1 MDAWWIVP
9 AVLAGAGVGVL
20 ASLGWARAGAR
31 AAEARL
37 REQVA
42 ALEATLEAERR
53 AAREQRNLLD
63 TSRQTLSESFRAL
76 SADVLQA
83 NSRQFLEL
91 ARTQLEGAQARAR
104 AELEGRSDAF
114 AQTLKPL
121 GESLAQV
128 QARLRE
134 LEQARV
140 GAYEGLREQVANL
153 LNEQKALRGE
163 TRNLVGALRQPTVR
177 GRWGEIQLRRVVEL
191 AGMLPHC
198 DFLEQQTVVAED
210 ARLRPD
216 LMVRLPGG
224 GVVVVD
230 AKVPLQAYL
239 DALEAPDEAT
249 RAQRL
254 AEHARHLRGHVTQL
268 ARRGYAEGVRA
279 SAPFV
284 VMFVPGDLFFNAAL
298 EQDPSLLEAGVEE
311 GVLIATPTSLI
322 ALLRAVAHG
331 WRQEQLARNAAAIA
345 ELGRELHGRLATLGE
360 HWAAVGKNLRQ
371 AVEGYNRATG
381 SLETRVMVT
390 ARRLESL
397 DPGLPAAALRPL
409 EPVESLPRL
418 PATDASP
425 PEAGTPEAAHPE
437 PPKT

>member
-1 MDAWWIVP
+1 MDAWWIAPV
-9 AVLAGAGVGVL
+9 ALAGGLVGVL
-20 ASLGWARAGAR
+20 ASLGWARAAAR
-31 AAEARL
+31 AAETRL

-42 ALEATLEAERR
+42 GLEATLEAERR
-53 AAREQRNLLD
+53 GAREQRALLD
-63 TSRQTLSESFRAL
+63 GSRQALSETFRAL

-83 NSRQFLEL
+83 NSRQFLDL

-104 AELEGRSDAF
+104 AESDGRSQAF
-114 AQTLKPL
+114 AQALQPL

-153 LNEQKALRGE
+153 LSEQRALRGE

-198 DFLEQQTVVAED
+198 DFVEQQSVVAED
-210 ARLRPD
+210 GRLRPD
-216 LMVRLPGG
+216 LIVRLPGG

-239 DALEAPDEAT
+239 DALEAPDEAG

-254 AEHARHLRGHVTQL
+254 AEHARHLRGHVAQL
-268 ARRGYAEGVRA
+268 ARRGYAEGLRD

-284 VMFVPGDLFFNAAL
+284 VLFVPGDVFFNAAL
-298 EQDPSLLEAGVEE
+298 EQDPALLEAGVEE

-322 ALLRAVAHG
+322 ALLRAVAQG
-331 WRQEQLARNAAAIA
+331 WRQEQLARNAAAIG
-345 ELGRELHGRLATLGE
+345 ELGRELHSRLATLTE

-381 SLETRVMVT
+381 SLEARVMVT
-390 ARRLESL
+390 ARRFEAL
-397 DPGLPAAALRPL
+397 DPGLRSD
-409 EPVESLPRL
+409 SLPVLDPVQAL
-418 PATDASP
+418 PRSP
-425 PEAGTPEAAHPE
+425 AQDPAPPAE
-437 PPKT
+437 PKP

>member
-1 MDAWWIVP
+1 MQGWWI
-9 AVLAGAGVGVL
+9 AAAACAGVLVGVL
-20 ASLGWARAGAR
+20 GSLGWARAVAR

-53 AAREQRNLLD
+53 AAVEQRKLLD
-63 TSRQTLSESFRAL
+63 GSRQALSESFRAL

-83 NSRQFLEL
+83 NSRQFLDL
-91 ARTQLEGAQARAR
+91 ARTQLEGAQASAR
-104 AELEGRSDAF
+104 AELEGRSQAF
-114 AQTLKPL
+114 AQALQPL

-128 QARLRE
+128 QSRLRE

-153 LNEQKALRGE
+153 LGEQRALRGE
-163 TRNLVGALRQPTVR
+163 TRNLVGALRQPSVR

-198 DFLEQQTVVAED
+198 DFLEQHTVAVEEG
-210 ARLRPD
+210 RLRPD
-216 LMVRLPGG
+216 LLVKLPGG
-224 GVVVVD
+224 GLVVVD

-239 DALEAPDEAT
+239 EALEAPDDAT
-249 RAQRL
+249 RASRL

-268 ARRGYAEGVRA
+268 ARRGYAEGVRD

-284 VMFVPGDLFFNAAL
+284 VMFVPGDVFFNAAL

-331 WRQEQLARNAAAIA
+331 WRQDQLARNAAAIG
-345 ELGRELHGRLATLGE
+345 ELGRELHARLATLAE

-381 SLETRVMVT
+381 SLETRVMVA
-390 ARRLESL
+390 ARRFESL
-397 DPGLPAAALRPL
+397 DAGLAAEALRVL
-409 EPVESLPRL
+409 EPVEALPRL
-418 PATDASP
+418 PAAATA
-425 PEAGTPEAAHPE
+425 EAEAD
-437 PPKT
+437 PKA

>member
-1 MDAWWIVP
+1 
-9 AVLAGAGVGVL
+9 
-20 ASLGWARAGAR
+20 
-31 AAEARL
+31 L
-37 REQVA
+37 R
-42 ALEATLEAERR
+42 
-53 AAREQRNLLD
+53 D
-63 TSRQTLSESFRAL
+63 
-76 SADVLQA
+76 
-83 NSRQFLEL
+83 
-91 ARTQLEGAQARAR
+91 
-104 AELEGRSDAF
+104 
-114 AQTLKPL
+114 
-121 GESLAQV
+121 
-128 QARLRE
+128 

-198 DFLEQQTVVAED
+198 DFLEQHTVTVEEG
-210 ARLRPD
+210 RLRPD
-216 LMVRLPGG
+216 LLVKLPGG

-249 RAQRL
+249 RSLRL
-254 AEHARHLRGHVTQL
+254 VEHARHLRGHVAQL
-268 ARRGYAEGVRA
+268 SRRGYAEGVRA

-284 VMFVPGDLFFNAAL
+284 VLFVPGDLFFNAAL

-322 ALLRAVAHG
+322 ALLRAVALG
-331 WRQEQLARNAAAIA
+331 WRQDQLARNAAAIGD
-345 ELGRELHGRLATLGE
+345 LGKELHARLATLAE

-381 SLETRVMVT
+381 SLETRVMVA
-390 ARRLESL
+390 ARRFEAL

-409 EPVESLPRL
+409 EPVEALPRL
-418 PATDASP
+418 PATDGAP
-425 PEAGTPEAAHPE
+425 PPDM
-437 PPKT
+437 KT

>member
-1 MDAWWIVP
+1 MPVA
-9 AVLAGAGVGVL
+9 LAGALVGVL
-20 ASLGWARAGAR
+20 CSVGWARARAR
-31 AAEARL
+31 ASEIVL

-53 AAREQRNLLD
+53 ATREQRALLD
-63 TSRQTLSESFRAL
+63 SSRQALSESFRAL

-83 NSRQFLEL
+83 NSRQFLDL

-104 AELEGRSDAF
+104 AELDGRSQAF
-114 AQTLKPL
+114 TQALQPL
-121 GESLAQV
+121 GDSLAQV
-128 QARLRE
+128 QARLRD

-198 DFLEQQTVVAED
+198 DFLEQHTVTVEEG
-210 ARLRPD
+210 RLRPD
-216 LMVRLPGG
+216 LLVKLPGG

-249 RAQRL
+249 RSLRL
-254 AEHARHLRGHVTQL
+254 VEHARHLRGHVAQL
-268 ARRGYAEGVRA
+268 SRRGYAEGVRA

-284 VMFVPGDLFFNAAL
+284 VLFVPGDLFFNAAL

-322 ALLRAVAHG
+322 ALLRAVALG
-331 WRQEQLARNAAAIA
+331 WRQDQLARNAAAIGD
-345 ELGRELHGRLATLGE
+345 LGKELHARLATLAE

-381 SLETRVMVT
+381 SLETRVMVA
-390 ARRLESL
+390 ARRFEAL

-409 EPVESLPRL
+409 EPVEALPRL
-418 PATDASP
+418 PATDGAP
-425 PEAGTPEAAHPE
+425 PPDM
-437 PPKT
+437 KT